1 MFYSLLRIIKD
12 ENICQVWNVCFFSC
26 LGSVVTRCEACNKH
40 ATCISSAG
48 HEGNGFSPLQFNCVC
63 KDGYLGNGLEC
74 LDRVACSA
82 DMNCCHQG
90 YQWTPDFGC
99 VDIDECSSSVGKSN
113 PCPHPTV
120 CENTAGSFSCVMT
133 PALESSRILPHR
145 AEAEVRS
152 VQFGCGSV
160 VCPVGQ
166 DCLSING
173 NATCAD
179 PCQHY
184 TTLNQLWRST
194 DYRVE
199 SSSPAC
205 DSSENWQGWYRLF
218 LGTNSIRMPERCV
231 ERYMCGTDVPLWLAT
246 PHPDLHE
253 GVVRG
258 RVCGS
263 WESDCCQYSSN
274 SIHVKAC
281 PGNYHVYKLV
291 SSSLCFSAYC
301 AGRLYQAWAQTFYK
315 EQYSANVLENAN
327 VVLCCIL

>member
-1 MFYSLLRIIKD
+1 MF
-12 ENICQVWNVCFFSC
+12 CCC
-26 LGSVVTRCEACNKH
+26 LGSVVTRCEACHKQ
-40 ATCISSAG
+40 ASCLSSTAD
-48 HEGNGFSPLQFNCVC
+48 HQGNGFSAPWFTCVC
-63 KDGYLGNGLEC
+63 KDGHLGDGLEC
-74 LDRVACSA
+74 HDRVACS
-82 DMNCCHQG
+82 DGTPCCGQG
-90 YQWTPDFGC
+90 YQWTPDLGC
-99 VDIDECSSSVGKSN
+99 VDIDECSSSIGKN
-113 PCPHPTV
+113 QPCPQPTV
-120 CENTAGSFSCVMT
+120 CENTSGSFSCVMT
-133 PALESSRILPHR
+133 PALESSRILHHR
-145 AEAEVRS
+145 AEPHVRS

-173 NATCAD
+173 TLTCAD
-179 PCQHY
+179 PCQHFIA
-184 TTLNQLWRST
+184 LNQSWRST

-231 ERYMCGTDVPLWLAT
+231 ERYRCGTDVPLWLAT
-246 PHPDLHE
+246 PHPELQE

-301 AGRLYQAWAQTFYK
+301 AGRLG
-315 EQYSANVLENAN
+315 
-327 VVLCCIL
+327 